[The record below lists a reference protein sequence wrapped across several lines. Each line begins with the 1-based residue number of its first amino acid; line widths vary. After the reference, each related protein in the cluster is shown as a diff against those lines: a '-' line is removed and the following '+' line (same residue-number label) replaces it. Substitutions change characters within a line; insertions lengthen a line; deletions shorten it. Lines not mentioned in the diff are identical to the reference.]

1 VRPVRQVAGIVVVGS
16 IGQHGWPA
24 PPQAWQVPVPCTE
37 QKVFGAV
44 QTQAGPGISQHG
56 CESPPHPPHALM
68 ALVAEQVPPS
78 DVPFGAVQV
87 APAAMHFV

>member
-1 VRPVRQVAGIVVVGS
+1 
-16 IGQHGWPA
+16 
-24 PPQAWQVPVPCTE
+24 
-37 QKVFGAV
+37 VFGAV

-68 ALVAEQVPPS
+68 ALVAEQAPPS